1 MAVILNEPSK
11 ATLLERTQGAEL
23 LSAASLPWE
32 IGNALTALFKRR
44 RLDLHQARAALK
56 AFDRIPVR
64 LAEIEIEPAV
74 ELAEQHDVYAYDAY
88 VIECARRYQ
97 TPMMSLDRRQC
108 AVAKDLGVEVVE
120 V

>member
-1 MAVILNEPSK
+1 MAVILNEPTK
-11 ATLLERTQGAEL
+11 PVLLERTQGAEL
-23 LSAASLPWE
+23 LSPPSLPWE

-44 RLDLHQARAALK
+44 RLDVDQARAALK

-64 LAEIEIEPAV
+64 IAEIDIEPAV
-74 ELAEQHDVYAYDAY
+74 ELAEEHNVYAYDAY

-108 AVAKDLGVEVVE
+108 AVASDVGIEILEV
-120 V
+120 